1 MAVLW
6 LFLACGLVMLLQ
18 GLILGRNALGKL
30 DYDRHFSARTCHAG
44 DRIEMVE
51 VIENKRRVPIPW
63 LRLEAMLPASLSFKR
78 SKETW
83 ISEGQIYQ
91 NHTSFF
97 SLPARTRI
105 TRTHQIQCR
114 GRGIYRMDTATM
126 TGSDLFA
133 MYTPSLKV
141 TLNKRLVVYPSLL
154 RDEELPSSWK
164 TWQGELAVR
173 RWIVEDPFLYTG
185 VRGYAPGDAM
195 NRIHWKASARTG
207 ELQVHQHGY
216 SADPKAMI
224 LLNMELSEQM
234 WNVVTKPEIIEEAL
248 SYAAT
253 CAAALIHQGMAA
265 GFASNAYLSAEAD
278 ARLARLAPDYG
289 VQHLEELF
297 EAMAAAELK
306 VYRPFYEQLKLEA
319 EAEPAETID
328 YFVVTPHVSPA
339 IREAVRQLELQGHRV
354 SIADL
359 AYGLKEA
366 GA

>member
-1 MAVLW
+1 MAVMW
-6 LFLACGLVMLLQ
+6 LFLACGAVMVLQ

-30 DYDRHFSARTCHAG
+30 AYDRHFSTETCYAG

-63 LRLEAMLPASLSFKR
+63 LRLEAMLPASLGFKR

-91 NHTSFF
+91 NHTSLF

-114 GRGIYRMDTATM
+114 GRGIFRMDTATM

-141 TLNKRLVVYPSLL
+141 KLDKRLVVYPFLR

-173 RWIVEDPFLYTG
+173 RWIVEDPFLFTG
-185 VRGYAPGDAM
+185 VRSYAPGDAM
-195 NRIHWKASARTG
+195 NRIHWKASARSG

-216 SADPKAMI
+216 TADPKAMI
-224 LLNMELSEQM
+224 LLNIEVSEQM
-234 WNVVTKPEIIEEAL
+234 WNVVTKPQIIEDAL

-253 CAAALIHQGMAA
+253 CAAALIRQGMAA
-265 GFASNAYLSAEAD
+265 GFASNAYLSPEAD
-278 ARLARLAPDYG
+278 ARLARLDPDYG
-289 VQHLEELF
+289 IPHLEELL
-297 EAMAAAELK
+297 EAMAAVELK

-319 EAEPAETID
+319 ETDRAETID
-328 YFVVTPHVSPA
+328 YLLVTPHRSA
-339 IREAVRQLELQGHRV
+339 SILEGARLLEQKGHRV
-354 SIADL
+354 SFADL
-359 AYGLKEA
+359 GEDVREA

>member
-1 MAVLW
+1 MAVFW
-6 LFLACGLVMLLQ
+6 LFLACGVVMALQ
-18 GLILGRNALGKL
+18 GLILGKSALNKL
-30 DYDRHFSARTCHAG
+30 SYDRHFSTGTCYAG

-51 VIENKRRVPIPW
+51 TIENKRRFPIPW
-63 LRLEAMLPASLSFKR
+63 LRLEAMLPASLGFKR

-97 SLPARTRI
+97 SLPAQTRI

-114 GRGIYRMDTATM
+114 GRGIFRMDTATM

-133 MYTPSLKV
+133 MYTPSLQV
-141 TLNKRLVVYPSLL
+141 TLNKRLVVYPSLR

-173 RWIVEDPFLYTG
+173 RWIVEDPFLFTG

-195 NRIHWKASARTG
+195 NRIHWKASARSG

-224 LLNMELSEQM
+224 LLNIEVTEQM
-234 WNVVTKPEIIEEAL
+234 WNVVTKPEVIEEAL

-265 GFASNAYLSAEAD
+265 GFASNAYFSPDAD
-278 ARLARLAPDYG
+278 GRLAHLAPDYG
-289 VQHLEELF
+289 LPHLEDVL
-297 EAMAAAELK
+297 EAMAAVELK

-319 EAEPAETID
+319 ERDFHETID
-328 YFVVTPHVSPA
+328 YFVVTPHVSQA
-339 IREAVRQLELQGHRV
+339 IRDAVRILETKGHRV
-354 SIADL
+354 SIAHLDD
-359 AYGLKEA
+359 GLKEA